1 MPRKPALSNNPD
13 WLRAARTAV
22 DDFVAELQAGID
34 SGDAAWTITKPAL

>member
-13 WLRAARTAV
+13 WLRAARMAV
-22 DDFVAELQAGID
+22 DDFVAELQAGIV